1 MGTERCGRCGSVLS
15 SRDRTSLQRVWAWW
29 IAGVICYIPALTEP
43 MLLTKTLFQN
53 EASTIVGGAVDLWVY
68 GDPGI
73 AFIILLASVGIPVA
87 KFICIAWLAL
97 SVQGRALSP
106 PGTRHLVYHV
116 VEYIGRWSMI
126 DVFVVAILSSLV
138 QFSAVATIEPGP
150 ASLAFAF
157 SVIFT
162 MLSAQSFDSRRIW
175 DSFERE
181 TAR

>member
-1 MGTERCGRCGSVLS
+1 MGTDRCARCGGGLA
-15 SRDRTSLQRVWAWW
+15 SRDPTSLQRVWAWW
-29 IAGVICYIPALTEP
+29 LAGVICYIPANTEP

-68 GDPGI
+68 GDPFI

-97 SVQGRALSP
+97 SVQGRAVSS

-126 DVFVVAILSSLV
+126 DVFVVAILAALVNLGIVMGFNPGAAAFFFALSVACTMVSALSLDPRLLWDM
-138 QFSAVATIEPGP
+138 AEGT
-150 ASLAFAF
+150 
-157 SVIFT
+157 
-162 MLSAQSFDSRRIW
+162 DS
-175 DSFERE
+175 E
-181 TAR
+181 